1 MILHPRVRPLV
12 LISTLA
18 LASAVAASAC
28 TRPTATARE
37 AAFGAE
43 EDRPERYLPADLDE
57 RPDTIR
63 LRNPARVFD
72 TDEDGQPDTLPALP
86 YGMTLETIRAGDQ
99 IFHGK
104 GGCFNCHGSE
114 AQGLGARGK
123 TLTTGLLFIPPGDWD
138 AIDSLV
144 MVGMKD
150 AQTRSPVSM
159 PPRGQLSDL
168 SGEEVR
174 EVSAYVWTISQV
186 RGEPW
191 TGGHRIHAVR
201 DYRASSRSSI
211 P

>member
-1 MILHPRVRPLV
+1 MIHPRRPV
-12 LISTLA
+12 FPCA
-18 LASAVAASAC
+18 LAVIAITTASAC

-37 AAFGAE
+37 TAFGRE
-43 EDRPERYLPADLDE
+43 EDRPERFLPSDLEE

-86 YGMTLETIRAGDQ
+86 YGMTLEMVRAGDE
-99 IFHGK
+99 IFHGR

-114 AQGLGARGK
+114 AQGLPARGK
-123 TLTTGLLFIPPGDWD
+123 TLTAGLHFIPPGDWD

-168 SGEEVR
+168 TAQEVR
-174 EVSAYVWTISQV
+174 EVTAYVWAISQV

-191 TGGHRIHAVR
+191 TGGHRIHAVH

>member
-1 MILHPRVRPLV
+1 MSARAPFLF
-12 LISTLA
+12 LA
-18 LASAVAASAC
+18 LAAAVLAQGAC
-28 TRPTATARE
+28 TRPTATLRE
-37 AAFGAE
+37 TAFDRE
-43 EDRPERYLPADLDE
+43 EDAPERYLPSDLDD

-63 LRNPARVFD
+63 LRNPLRVFD
-72 TDEDGQPDTLPALP
+72 TDEDGQPHSLPALP
-86 YGMTLETIRAGDQ
+86 YGMDVAMIQRGDE

-114 AQGLGARGK
+114 AQGLPARGK
-123 TLTTGLLFIPPGDWD
+123 TLTAGLHFVPAGDWD

-150 AQTRSPVSM
+150 AQTRSPISM

-168 SGEEVR
+168 SAGEVR
-174 EVSAYVWTISQV
+174 EVTAYVWTISQV

-191 TGGHRIHAVR
+191 PGGHRIHAVH
-201 DYRASSRSSI
+201 DFRASARSSI